1 MYIKT
6 KGEET
11 MKKTLAIMLALIMVL
26 ALVPTVAFA
35 AGNTIYVDA
44 ANGNDNQKDVGTAS
58 DKAYKSLD
66 KAMEAAVS
74 GDTIYLAA
82 GTYCGNSANPSQAG
96 NGAKKNLTFVGAGS
110 DKTTWQIR
118 AMENNTS
125 GDGPCDYS
133 FDGSDSI
140 TFEKMTVVGSVYPDG
155 ITIKANDYQGFV
167 RINHLKLKDCTF
179 NGRADYWGY
188 ETTEFENVTF
198 YAPGTE
204 ASGIKGVGYSLWT
217 WTGTEYTFNNCTFNS
232 AGKVINVY
240 HEDPKIA
247 TTINFNNCTVNSTNP
262 DSLSVMNIND
272 TYVQSFTI
280 NFTGNNT
287 INDIK
292 ADGIQVTGGSHASD
306 AKDTTTG
313 KTVKK
318 TSEQATCSKL
328 FEFNMKYGNGNNGKT
343 TVNIDGT
350 PVWTGGKMLRHA
362 IDTPNDKYTDGY
374 KDKAFDVTY
383 GEWSAWNYDTRT
395 RTFTKICKYCGYKE
409 EGTEKETRIVEHH
422 DHYNPTPTPVPVIVI
437 PPKTGDMTIWQSILH
452 FLGIK

>member
-1 MYIKT
+1 
-6 KGEET
+6 
-11 MKKTLAIMLALIMVL
+11 
-26 ALVPTVAFA
+26 
-35 AGNTIYVDA
+35 
-44 ANGNDNQKDVGTAS
+44 
-58 DKAYKSLD
+58 
-66 KAMEAAVS
+66 MEAAVS

-133 FDGSDSI
+133 FDGSDRI

-240 HEDPKIA
+240 HDDPKIA
-247 TTINFNNCTVNSTNP
+247 TTINFNN
-262 DSLSVMNIND
+262 
-272 TYVQSFTI
+272 
-280 NFTGNNT
+280 
-287 INDIK
+287 
-292 ADGIQVTGGSHASD
+292 
-306 AKDTTTG
+306 
-313 KTVKK
+313 
-318 TSEQATCSKL
+318 
-328 FEFNMKYGNGNNGKT
+328 
-343 TVNIDGT
+343 
-350 PVWTGGKMLRHA
+350 
-362 IDTPNDKYTDGY
+362 
-374 KDKAFDVTY
+374 
-383 GEWSAWNYDTRT
+383 
-395 RTFTKICKYCGYKE
+395 
-409 EGTEKETRIVEHH
+409 
-422 DHYNPTPTPVPVIVI
+422 
-437 PPKTGDMTIWQSILH
+437 
-452 FLGIK
+452 